1 MGQGEARCSAEHRAG
16 GATGRQPQ
24 AGPRPAPAERHC
36 RGGRALTVR
45 GPRRA
50 RRATGWQALL
60 WLGPS
65 LALIGGVVAYPAAQL
80 IRASLS
86 QYSVTGLYQGSVGLR
101 NYARLLRQEALT
113 TVVANTV
120 VWVTVIVVVTLLMS
134 LGLAQFLD
142 KSFPGRRLVRWA
154 LIVPWAASVIMT
166 SKLFVWIY
174 DYYFGILNH
183 VLLSLRL
190 VTAPVDWLGNDATVM
205 AAMIAVGI
213 FVSLPFT
220 TYVVLAGLSA
230 IPGEVYEAARVDG
243 ASAWRTYWSVTVP
256 LLRPALLVAVV
267 LNVIYVFNSFPIV
280 WTLNDRNPG
289 FAHDTMITYM
299 YKIAFKSALRDV
311 GLAAAL
317 GVVNVL
323 VILLAVIVYL
333 RTVSWREAEA

>member
-1 MGQGEARCSAEHRAG
+1 VGHW
-16 GATGRQPQ
+16 P
-24 AGPRPAPAERHC
+24 
-36 RGGRALTVR
+36 
-45 GPRRA
+45 
-50 RRATGWQALL
+50 ALL

-65 LALIGGVVAYPAAQL
+65 LALIAAVVVYPVAAL
-80 IRASLS
+80 VRASLS
-86 QYSVTGLYQGSVGLR
+86 RYSITGLYQGSVGAS
-101 NYARLLRQEALT
+101 NYTRLLEQEALV
-113 TVVANTV
+113 TVVANTLIWV
-120 VWVTVIVVVTLLMS
+120 VAIVVVTIAAS
-134 LGLAQFLD
+134 LGIAQLLNEE
-142 KSFPGRRLVRWA
+142 FPGRRLVRWA
-154 LIVPWAASVIMT
+154 LIVPWAASLIMT
-166 SKLFVWIY
+166 SKLFVWLY
-174 DYYFGILNH
+174 DYYFGLLNQ
-183 VLLSLRL
+183 VLTSLRL
-190 VTAPVDWLGNDATVM
+190 LAAPVDWLGNDATVM
-205 AAMIAVGI
+205 GAMIVVGI
-213 FVSLPFT
+213 FVSVPFT

-230 IPGEVYEAARVDG
+230 IPGDVYEAARVDG
-243 ASAWRTYWSVTVP
+243 ASAWRTYRSVTLP

>member
-1 MGQGEARCSAEHRAG
+1 MGR
-16 GATGRQPQ
+16 
-24 AGPRPAPAERHC
+24 
-36 RGGRALTVR
+36 
-45 GPRRA
+45 
-50 RRATGWQALL
+50 WQALV

-65 LALIGGVVAYPAAQL
+65 LALVIAVVLYPTVAL
-80 IRASLS
+80 VRASLGR
-86 QYSVTGLYQGSVGLR
+86 YSITGVRQGSVGVA
-101 NYARLLRQEALT
+101 NYARLFEQEALPIVVGNT
-113 TVVANTV
+113 VLWVAAIVLVTVVV
-120 VWVTVIVVVTLLMS
+120 S
-134 LGLAQFLD
+134 LGLAQLLNQE
-142 KSFPGRRLVRWA
+142 FPGRRLVRWA
-154 LIVPWAASVIMT
+154 LIVPWAASLIMT
-166 SKLFVWIY
+166 AKLFAWIY

-183 VLLSLRL
+183 LLLSLRL
-190 VTAPVDWLGNDATVM
+190 VTAPVDWLGNGATVM

-230 IPGEVYEAARVDG
+230 ISGEVYEAARVDG

-299 YKIAFKSALRDV
+299 YKIAFKSSLRDI

-323 VILLAVIVYL
+323 VVLLAVLLYL

>member
-1 MGQGEARCSAEHRAG
+1 M
-16 GATGRQPQ
+16 
-24 AGPRPAPAERHC
+24 
-36 RGGRALTVR
+36 
-45 GPRRA
+45 
-50 RRATGWQALL
+50 
-60 WLGPS
+60 
-65 LALIGGVVAYPAAQL
+65 
-80 IRASLS
+80 RASLS
-86 QYSVTGLYQGSVGLR
+86 RYSITGLYQGSVGAA
-101 NYARLLRQEALT
+101 NYTRLLEQEALPA
-113 TVVANTV
+113 VVANTV
-120 VWVTVIVVVTLLMS
+120 IWVTAIVFVTVVAS
-134 LGLAQFLD
+134 LALAQLLNED
-142 KSFPGRRLVRWA
+142 FPGRRLVRWA
-154 LIVPWAASVIMT
+154 LIVPWAASLIMT

-183 VLLSLRL
+183 VVVSLGL
-190 VTAPVDWLGNDATVM
+190 VAAPVDWLGNDGTVM
-205 AAMIAVGI
+205 GAMIAVGI

-220 TYVVLAGLSA
+220 TYVMLAGLAA

-299 YKIAFKSALRDV
+299 YKIAFKSSLRDV

-323 VILLAVIVYL
+323 VILLAVVLYL

>member
-1 MGQGEARCSAEHRAG
+1 V
-16 GATGRQPQ
+16 GR
-24 AGPRPAPAERHC
+24 
-36 RGGRALTVR
+36 
-45 GPRRA
+45 
-50 RRATGWQALL
+50 WQALL

-65 LALIGGVVAYPAAQL
+65 LALIAAVVVYPAVAL
-80 IRASLS
+80 VRASLS
-86 QYSVTGLYQGSVGLR
+86 RYSITGLYQGSVGAA
-101 NYARLLRQEALT
+101 NYARLLEQEALAM
-113 TVVANTV
+113 VVANTV
-120 VWVTVIVVVTLLMS
+120 IWVAAIVVLTVVAS
-134 LGLAQFLD
+134 LGLAQLLNED
-142 KSFPGRRLVRWA
+142 FPGRRLVRWA
-154 LIVPWAASVIMT
+154 LIVPWAASLIMT
-166 SKLFVWIY
+166 SKLFVWLY

-183 VLLSLRL
+183 VLISLRL
-190 VTAPVDWLGNDATVM
+190 VAAPVDWLGNDATVM

-220 TYVVLAGLSA
+220 TYVVLAGLSS

-243 ASAWRTYWSVTVP
+243 ASPWRTYRSMTLP

-299 YKIAFKSALRDV
+299 YKIAFKSSLRDV

-323 VILLAVIVYL
+323 VILMAVLLYL

>member
-1 MGQGEARCSAEHRAG
+1 V
-16 GATGRQPQ
+16 GR
-24 AGPRPAPAERHC
+24 
-36 RGGRALTVR
+36 
-45 GPRRA
+45 
-50 RRATGWQALL
+50 WQALF

-65 LALIGGVVAYPAAQL
+65 LALIAAVVLYPAVAL
-80 IRASLS
+80 VRASLS
-86 QYSVTGLYQGSVGLR
+86 RYSITGVRQGSVGAA
-101 NYARLLRQEALT
+101 NYARLLEQEALP
-113 TVVANTV
+113 TVVANTILWV
-120 VWVTVIVVVTLLMS
+120 AAIVLVTVVLS
-134 LGLAQFLD
+134 LGFAQLLNED
-142 KSFPGRRLVRWA
+142 FPGRRLVRWA
-154 LIVPWAASVIMT
+154 LIVPWAASLIMT
-166 SKLFVWIY
+166 AKLFAWIY

-183 VLLSLRL
+183 VLRSLRL
-190 VTAPVDWLGNDATVM
+190 VAAPVDWLGNDATVM

-243 ASAWRTYWSVTVP
+243 ASAWRTYWSVTLP
-256 LLRPALLVAVV
+256 LVRPALLVAVV

-299 YKIAFKSALRDV
+299 YKIAFTSSLRDV

-323 VILLAVIVYL
+323 VILLAVVMYL
-333 RTVSWREAEA
+333 KTVSWREAEA